1 MRCED
6 TSFPDTRTI
15 RVERAR
21 DYLHALHA
29 NLDHR
34 DLAPVAQQLMSSYA
48 RLAEKG
54 LPANAVAAMMV
65 AATLNFYSAFD
76 MSQELPMLLRAMADM
91 MEMQT
96 TLS

>member
-1 MRCED
+1 MHCENASSTD
-6 TSFPDTRTI
+6 GRTTRA
-15 RVERAR
+15 ERAR
-21 DYLHALHA
+21 DYLSSLHA

-54 LPANAVAAMMV
+54 LPANAVAAAMV

>member
-1 MRCED
+1 MHCENVSSTD
-6 TSFPDTRTI
+6 ARTT

-21 DYLHALHA
+21 DYLFSLHA

-54 LPANAVAAMMV
+54 LPANAVAAAMV
-65 AATLNFYSAFD
+65 AATLNFYTAFD